1 MIFNMT
7 GSGGAPLNF
16 EVVPNPQPD
25 TAKENTIWV
34 DTDRINNYYFSAT
47 QPEGMVDYD
56 VWFLA
61 GYSSSVEFNAL
72 KKNGIQVYPLSA
84 MQMVSGALK
93 DVTAKIYQG
102 GKWADW
108 ITECYLY
115 NEGDQCSDITGGW
128 GKDGWT
134 WAGYANSIQGLTINS
149 DHIKLSANPP
159 SYVAA
164 VGTNKKVNLSR
175 YKSLEVLYDMDKGSC
190 CINITTSKAAN
201 TDSGACIASAE
212 FFGTGYQTASI
223 SIEGV
228 NMDAYICVF
237 SNSLN
242 TVVIHKVLLKP

>member
-7 GSGGAPLNF
+7 GGGAPLNF
-16 EVVPNPQPD
+16 KVVPNPQPD

-47 QPEGMVDYD
+47 QPENMVNYD
-56 VWFLA
+56 VWFRV
-61 GYSSSVEFNAL
+61 GTSSPVEFNAL
-72 KKNGIQVYPLSA
+72 KKNGIQVYPISA
-84 MQMVSGALK
+84 KQYVSGALV
-93 DVTAKIYQG
+93 DVTAKTYKDG
-102 GKWADW
+102 ACVDW

-128 GKDGWT
+128 GKNGWT
-134 WAGYANSIQGLTINS
+134 WGGYANSIQGLNINS

-164 VGTNKKVNLSR
+164 VGTNEKVDLSR
-175 YKSLEVLYDMDKGSC
+175 YKSLEVLYDMDKGSGV
-190 CINITTSKAAN
+190 INITTSKAAN
-201 TDSGACIASAE
+201 TDSGTCIAQTE
-212 FFGTGYQTASI
+212 FFGTGLQTASI
-223 SIEGV
+223 SIAGV